1 MNTLLLV
8 WELARKDLVLFA
20 ADRRGVLL
28 CFAVPIVLASVFGAV
43 FHRSDAT
50 ENIRPHVLVVV
61 EDDSPRLARIAEA
74 LCTSPQLDAR
84 RSDAA
89 AARRWLAEESS
100 GVVVTLPADLGRVSV
115 ADLTGTEPK
124 SRVGFSQHPNSQ
136 IEGRWV
142 EGVLTEIVMREL
154 ACEFLAPLA
163 GLTGGKRL
171 DRLERPFEVDRQ
183 TESAGGALAAHAFS
197 HSFCGMTLQYLLF
210 LGLDSGLLFLRER
223 RQGIWLRMRC
233 APIDFSVLLAGK
245 ALATALV
252 ALAQIVVTFGVGA
265 IFFGVR
271 INGSWPGFILMA
283 LSAALLSAATGL
295 VVASLG
301 GNETRARSVSILVIL
316 TLSLLGGL
324 WLPAF
329 LLPGWV
335 RTFALALPTTWAARG
350 LEGVVWQGMTFHAA
364 WPCALAL
371 VGFSAAFMLFA
382 YWRLRGSEMPSR
394 VAA

>member
-1 MNTLLLV
+1 MNALRLV
-8 WELARKDLVLFA
+8 WDLTRKDLLLFA

-28 CFAVPIVLASVFGAV
+28 CFAVPIVLAGVFGAV
-43 FHRSDAT
+43 FHRPAGS
-50 ENIRPHVLVVV
+50 EEIRPRVRVVL
-61 EDDSPRLARIAEA
+61 EDDSPRLARIGVA
-74 LCTSPQLDAR
+74 LCSSPQLDAR

-100 GVVVTLPADLGRVSV
+100 GVVVVLPASLGKVSV
-115 ADLTGTEPK
+115 ADLTGGK
-124 SRVGFSQHPNSQ
+124 AKARVGFLQHPNSE

-142 EGVLTEIVMREL
+142 EGVLTEIVLRESARDL
-154 ACEFLAPLA
+154 LAPL
-163 GLTGGKRL
+163 GGGELR
-171 DRLERPFEVDRQ
+171 RPFEVDRR
-183 TESAGGALAAHAFS
+183 TESAGGALAVHAFS

-223 RQGIWLRMRC
+223 RRGIWLRLRC

-252 ALAQIVVTFGVGA
+252 ALAQIVVTFAVGA
-265 IFFGVR
+265 LFFGVR
-271 INGSWPGFILMA
+271 VNGSWPGFALMA

-335 RTFALALPTTWAARG
+335 RTLALALPTTWAARG
-350 LEGVVWQGMTFHAA
+350 LEGVVWQGMTFGAA

-371 VGFSAAFMLFA
+371 CGFSVAFLLFA

-394 VAA
+394 VPA

>member
-1 MNTLLLV
+1 MNSVYLI
-8 WELARKDLVLFA
+8 WELARKDLMLFA

-43 FHRSDAT
+43 FHRSDT
-50 ENIRPHVLVVV
+50 VDDIRPRVLVVV
-61 EDDSPRLARIAEA
+61 EGDSPRLARLGDA
-74 LCTSPQLDAR
+74 LCASPQLDTR
-84 RSDAA
+84 RSDAG

-100 GVVVTLPADLGRVSV
+100 GVVVFLPAELGKVSI
-115 ADLTGTEPK
+115 ADLTSTEPK
-124 SRVGFSQHPNSQ
+124 PRVGFLQHPNSQ

-142 EGVLTEIVMREL
+142 EGVLTEIAMREL
-154 ACEFLAPLA
+154 AREFLAPLA
-163 GLTGGKRL
+163 GGK
-171 DRLERPFEVDRQ
+171 RLERPFEVDRR
-183 TESAGGALAAHAFS
+183 TEAAGGALAVHAFS

-210 LGLDSGLLFLRER
+210 LGLDAGLLFLRER
-223 RQGIWLRMRC
+223 RQGIWLRLRC

-245 ALATALV
+245 ALATALI

-271 INGSWPGFILMA
+271 VNGSWPGFVLMA
-283 LSAALLSAATGL
+283 LSAALLSASTGL

-335 RTFALALPTTWAARG
+335 RTLALALPTTWAARG
-350 LEGVVWQGMTFHAA
+350 LEGVVWQGMTFRAA

-371 VGFSAAFMLFA
+371 LGFSAAFLLFA